1 MPHNG
6 LMYNADRKGFRIV
19 LERDLSI
26 LKPVCG
32 IISLLSY
39 PAGVESGP
47 PFGTE
52 HVAELLL

>member
-6 LMYNADRKGFRIV
+6 LTYNADRKGFRIA

-39 PAGVESGP
+39 PAGVEFGSS
-47 PFGTE
+47 FGTE